1 MVFVVNALYLLKKI
15 RMCSDLYPAK
25 CFTGEKEIIE
35 RIPRSSNCA
44 PRFVHFFLF
53 MVMGE
58 GDDAGGKVVAK
69 AERKGVST
77 LGELARPAVPTTVG
91 LTGPP
96 QLPRSVWLATC
107 L

>member
-69 AERKGVST
+69 AERKGE
-77 LGELARPAVPTTVG
+77 LGGIPLSLSLSP
-91 LTGPP
+91 LLSP
-96 QLPRSVWLATC
+96 QEPIEA
-107 L
+107 